1 MDGTSGSQ
9 HSPRVLFSAFPLSLL
24 LHLRAAPRPKTVFLL
39 SSLSSLSFCFICFFF
54 IFENLSRRANHMA
67 RRTTRR
73 YLLPLRRSRASV
85 AETENPS
92 KQNEAKSKTKLGSS
106 VLQCPGAPLD
116 QCILYKGDTKVR
128 LFSLNSLSLS
138 LSLCVVSQSEQSKL
152 LAIKRRGVTSTFQR
166 SHLGL
171 ARKRE

>member
-92 KQNEAKSKTKLGSS
+92 KQNEAKCETKVEAVSCS
-106 VLQCPGAPLD
+106 VLAHRWTSAFS
-116 QCILYKGDTKVR
+116 TKVI
-128 LFSLNSLSLS
+128 LKLDYSLSTLSLS
-138 LSLCVVSQSEQSKL
+138 HSLSVWSHSQNRASS
-152 LAIKRRGVTSTFQR
+152 
-166 SHLGL
+166 
-171 ARKRE
+171 

>member
-1 MDGTSGSQ
+1 MAGSTLLVFSSQ
-9 HSPRVLFSAFPLSLL
+9 LSLSPFAPRRDPKPFSFSLLSLL
-24 LHLRAAPRPKTVFLL
+24 SLFVLFAFHLSNFR
-39 SSLSSLSFCFICFFF
+39 
-54 IFENLSRRANHMA
+54 NLSRRANHMA

-92 KQNEAKSKTKLGSS
+92 KQNEAKCKTKVEAVSCS
-106 VLQCPGAPLD
+106 VLAHRWTSAFS
-116 QCILYKGDTKVR
+116 TKVI
-128 LFSLNSLSLS
+128 LKLDYSLSTLSLS

>member
-1 MDGTSGSQ
+1 MAGSTLLVFSSQ
-9 HSPRVLFSAFPLSLL
+9 LSLSPFAPRRDPKPFSFSLLSLL
-24 LHLRAAPRPKTVFLL
+24 
-39 SSLSSLSFCFICFFF
+39 SLFVLFAFFF

-92 KQNEAKSKTKLGSS
+92 KQNEAKCKTKLEAVSCS
-106 VLQCPGAPLD
+106 VLAHRWTSAFS
-116 QCILYKGDTKVR
+116 TKVI
-128 LFSLNSLSLS
+128 LKLDYSLSTLSLS